1 MNARDRFGNTLTLQQ
16 VRWLAQLQTPI
27 GLFGAHHARLMALLR
42 SFQGA
47 HAHQHSAEALQSLP
61 VSREARLQRY
71 RLQVHAFRLL
81 LQLADPF
88 GTRGLLFEPN
98 AVGDTPADYL
108 FDKAPSTAAPEFA
121 LALLFSSLLHSLIRV
136 DIRSF
141 MMHCVYSYTIS
152 LLVGQSGNLL

>member
-1 MNARDRFGNTLTLQQ
+1 MRVGLDVNARDRFGNTLTLQQ

-71 RLQVHAFRLL
+71 RLQVHAFRLV
-81 LQLADPF
+81 LQLTDPF
-88 GTRGLLFEPN
+88 GTRGLVFEPN

-108 FDKAPSTAAPEFA
+108 FEKASATTTIEFV
-121 LALLFSSLLHSLIRV
+121 LASLFCSSFSA
-136 DIRSF
+136 
-141 MMHCVYSYTIS
+141 
-152 LLVGQSGNLL
+152 

>member
-1 MNARDRFGNTLTLQQ
+1 MRVGLDVNARDRFGNTLTLQQ

-27 GLFGAHHARLMALLR
+27 GLFGSHHARLMALLR

-47 HAHQHSAEALQSLP
+47 HAHEHSAEALQSLP

-71 RLQVHAFRLL
+71 RLQVHAFRLV

-88 GTRGLLFEPN
+88 GTRGLVFEPN

-108 FDKAPSTAAPEFA
+108 FEKTSATTTIEFV
-121 LALLFSSLLHSLIRV
+121 LASLFCSSFSA
-136 DIRSF
+136 
-141 MMHCVYSYTIS
+141 
-152 LLVGQSGNLL
+152 